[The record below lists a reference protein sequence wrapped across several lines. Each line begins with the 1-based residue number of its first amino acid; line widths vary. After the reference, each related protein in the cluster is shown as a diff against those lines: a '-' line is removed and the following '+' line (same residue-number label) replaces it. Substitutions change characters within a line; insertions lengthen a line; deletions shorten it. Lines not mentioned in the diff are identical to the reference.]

1 MAYISGDNSLTLS
14 RGAAWVGE
22 ARDSL
27 HLVPGGVKLDRNAF
41 LAPDGT
47 YVRLTANAAAG
58 AIALTVAALSA
69 AVPANTLL
77 YFGPGLYAR
86 TTANAARN
94 ATTVAVEALPAAIAN
109 GSTATYAG
117 TQMKSV
123 RSGTAIGRTYAER
136 DTNAP
141 YGPAA
146 DTDDEVFLLAFDV
159 TNLDLENDGVLYK
172 PNSVVRENYLPG
184 TLSAAVL
191 GKIRANYICV
201 RGS

>member
-1 MAYISGDNSLTLS
+1 MAYISGDNTLTYS

-22 ARDSL
+22 ARDSS
-27 HLVPGGVKLDRNAF
+27 HLVPGGVKLDKNAF

-47 YVRLTANAAAG
+47 TVRLTAAALAG
-58 AIALTVAALSA
+58 ATSLTVAALANS
-69 AVPANTLL
+69 VPANTML
-77 YFGPGLYAR
+77 YFGAGLYAR
-86 TTANAARN
+86 TTALAARN
-94 ATTVAVEALPAAIAN
+94 ATTIAVEALPAAIAS

-136 DTNAP
+136 DAP

-146 DTDDEVFLLAFDV
+146 DADDEVFLLAFDV

-172 PNSVVRENYLPG
+172 PGSVVKENYLPG
-184 TLSAAVL
+184 NLSAAVL